1 MLKNKNLVFT
11 FIIITSLLFVKCKK
25 DGASKVD
32 VKLITID
39 TISTKTIDN
48 VKSVESKKDA
58 TASDDNDCIV
68 KSELILPYNQKIDIK
83 TVKYNNLNCSIFGID
98 EYFCGEKS
106 VRYIP
111 LPTFKNINVIIVPMD
126 CGDFNYR
133 FFLLTILDNKVISKQ
148 YVEGEWY
155 EPGDDSYKEI
165 TNFMIDKDYN
175 ITITTNAI
183 ENGQSSLK
191 EKLKFRILDNG
202 FLDKINN

>member
-1 MLKNKNLVFT
+1 
-11 FIIITSLLFVKCKK
+11 
-25 DGASKVD
+25 
-32 VKLITID
+32 
-39 TISTKTIDN
+39 
-48 VKSVESKKDA
+48 
-58 TASDDNDCIV
+58 
-68 KSELILPYNQKIDIK
+68 
-83 TVKYNNLNCSIFGID
+83 
-98 EYFCGEKS
+98 
-106 VRYIP
+106 
-111 LPTFKNINVIIVPMD
+111 MD

-133 FFLLTILDNKVISKQ
+133 FFLLTILDNNVISKQ